1 MELTASKVN
10 DVFADC
16 LFKTKPEPGTKYI
29 PVKGIISNIAFV
41 PKKLDDYSLT
51 IKMMLNEL
59 DDDFKED
66 IGGGRPV
73 IQMSVNRSNEKWADN
88 QTTEQLLMLGL
99 ASGWLKFLF
108 PKKVRNASGVPYVAF
123 VKDRIKVKEETYAV

>member
-10 DVFADC
+10 DIFADC
-16 LFKTKPEPGTKYI
+16 VFKTRPELGTKYI
-29 PVKGIISNIAFV
+29 HVKGIVSEMGFV
-41 PKKLDDYSLT
+41 PKKINDYSLT

-59 DDDFKED
+59 DDNFKED

-73 IQMSVNRSNEKWADN
+73 TQMSVNRSNEKWADN
-88 QTTEQLLMLGL
+88 QTMEQLLMLGL

-108 PKKVRNASGVPYVAF
+108 PKKLRNTNGVPYVAF
-123 VKDRIKVKEETYAV
+123 VKDRINVKEETYAV